1 MSAGAGALGSSIP
14 VRERASE
21 GLRTVS
27 YGGGVQS
34 TALLVLAA
42 QGYIDFPVFLFANVG
57 EKAEH
62 PKTLRYVREVA
73 FDYAAAHGVT
83 LHEIQR
89 TPSRGVS
96 AGQPEDL
103 WDRLMRPES
112 KSLPIPV
119 RMPDTG
125 APGTRSCTADFKIRV
140 VGKWLR
146 DHGADEHTPATVA
159 VGISTDEW
167 HRANSRKVEPYEKV
181 VYPLLTLETR
191 RGIGL
196 NRAQCEA
203 VIRDAGLPLPI
214 KSSCFFC
221 PFHKPT
227 VWVDQARDEPEL
239 FARSVLLE
247 DTLNE
252 RRSKMPCTASD
263 ERAGRHVHLGE
274 DGGEIDD
281 GIEPDGWEP
290 LTPGQFHPCSRCH
303 AVLQVQPSG
312 TWPAHMKGP
321 VYLTRFGKPLREWV
335 GNQGEQQ
342 ALDLSDE
349 GYRCGDVCDT

>member
-1 MSAGAGALGSSIP
+1 MP
-14 VRERASE
+14 D
-21 GLRTVS
+21 LRSVS

-42 QGYIDFPVFLFANVG
+42 QGYLDFPVFLFANVG

-73 FDYAAAHGVT
+73 FDYAAAHGIEM
-83 LHEIQR
+83 HEIYR
-89 TPSRGVS
+89 TPTRGVS
-96 AGQPEDL
+96 AGVKEDL
-103 WDRLMRPES
+103 WDRLMRPDS
-112 KSLPIPV
+112 QSLPIPV

-125 APGTRSCTADFKIRV
+125 APGARSCTADFKIRV

-146 DHGADEHTPATVA
+146 EHGATEENPATVA

-167 HRANSRKVEPYEKV
+167 NRANSRKVEPYENV
-181 VYPLLTLETR
+181 TYPLLTIETR

-203 VIRDAGLPLPI
+203 IIRDAGLPVPI

-227 VWVDQARDEPEL
+227 VWIDQARNEPEL

-252 RRSKMPCTASD
+252 RRARRQCNASN
-263 ERAGRHVHLGE
+263 ERAGRMVHGDELADVAAE
-274 DGGEIDD
+274 DADL
-281 GIEPDGWEP
+281 WHP
-290 LTPGQFHPCSRCH
+290 LTPGQFHPCTRCH
-303 AVLQVQPSG
+303 AVLQVQPDG
-312 TWPAHMKGP
+312 TWPAHKKGP
-321 VYLTRFGKPLREWV
+321 VYLTRFGKPLKDWV

>member
-1 MSAGAGALGSSIP
+1 MPEA
-14 VRERASE
+14 
-21 GLRTVS
+21 LRTVS

-62 PKTLRYVREVA
+62 PKTLAYVREVA
-73 FDYAAAHGVT
+73 FDYAAAHGIT
-83 LHEIQR
+83 IHELHR
-89 TPSRGVS
+89 VPRRGPHK
-96 AGQPEDL
+96 GQPEDL
-103 WDRLMRPES
+103 WDRLLRPES
-112 KSLPIPV
+112 RSLPIPV

-140 VGKWLR
+140 VGQWLQAN
-146 DHGADEHTPATVA
+146 GASADNPATVA

-167 HRANSRKVEPYEKV
+167 QRANARTAEPYELV
-181 VYPLLTLETR
+181 QYPLLHLETR
-191 RGIGL
+191 RGVGL

-203 VIRDAGLPLPI
+203 IITDAGLPLPR

-227 VWVDQARDEPEL
+227 VWVDMARDEPEL

-252 RRSKMPCTASD
+252 RRSRMPCSKGAAP
-263 ERAGRHVHLGE
+263 AGRMIHADTHAHA
-274 DGGEIDD
+274 DA
-281 GIEPDGWEP
+281 EPAEWLP
-290 LTPGQFHPCSRCH
+290 LPPGQYHPCTSCH
-303 AVLQVQPSG
+303 AVLQVQPDG
-312 TWPAHMKGP
+312 TWPAHPKGP
-321 VYLTRFGKPLREWV
+321 VYLTRFGKPLRDWV

-342 ALDLSDE
+342 SLDLSDE

>member
-1 MSAGAGALGSSIP
+1 MT
-14 VRERASE
+14 
-21 GLRTVS
+21 LRSVS

-42 QGYIDFPVFLFANVG
+42 QGFIDFPVFLFANVG
-57 EKAEH
+57 DQAEH
-62 PKTLRYVREVA
+62 PATLRYVREVA
-73 FDYAAAHGVT
+73 FDYAAAHGIEMHE
-83 LHEIQR
+83 LHR
-89 TPSRGVS
+89 TPTRGVS

-112 KSLPIPV
+112 RSLPIPV

-146 DHGADEHTPATVA
+146 DHGATADDPATVA

-167 HRANSRKVEPYEKV
+167 ERANARTVEPYENV
-181 VYPLLTLETR
+181 VYPLLKLETR

-203 VIRDAGLPLPI
+203 VIRDAGLPVPR

-227 VWVDQARDEPEL
+227 VWVDMARDEPEL
-239 FARSVLLE
+239 FAKSVLLE

-252 RRSKMPCTASD
+252 RRARMACPKGG
-263 ERAGRHVHLGE
+263 ERAGRAVLDGVE
-274 DGGEIDD
+274 DGAELPEDA
-281 GIEPDGWEP
+281 EHAGWLSLP
-290 LTPGQFHPCSRCH
+290 VGQYHPCTSCH
-303 AVLQVQPSG
+303 AVLQVQPDG
-312 TWPAHMKGP
+312 TWPAHRKGP
-321 VYLTRFGKPLREWV
+321 VYLTRFGKPLRDWV

-342 ALDLSDE
+342 SLDLSDE